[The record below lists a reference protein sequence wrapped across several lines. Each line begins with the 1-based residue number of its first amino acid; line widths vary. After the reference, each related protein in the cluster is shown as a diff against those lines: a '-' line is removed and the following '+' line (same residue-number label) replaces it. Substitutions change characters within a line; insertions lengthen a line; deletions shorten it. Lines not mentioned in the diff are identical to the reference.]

1 MRELE
6 APDLDLIKQA
16 EQGWGR
22 FGNVDCAHLCAES
35 MKAATDGG
43 VLLLIC
49 CRNSS
54 DWMALK

>member
-16 EQGWGR
+16 EQGCGQ
-22 FGNVDCAHLCAES
+22 FGNVDCAQLCAGS

-49 CRNSS
+49 CRSS
-54 DWMALK
+54 SGWVALQ

>member
-22 FGNVDCAHLCAES
+22 FGNVDCAHLCAEP
-35 MKAATDGG
+35 MKAATHGG

-49 CRNSS
+49 CRNSN
-54 DWMALK
+54 D